1 MSQFIQTVATGLSMG
16 SVYAV
21 VALAIV
27 LIYRSTG
34 VMNFAQGEMAMFSTF
49 IGWSMIVYFSAW
61 SLPLDMNYWLPF
73 FLAVIL
79 AALLGAA
86 VERVVLRPVEEAP
99 VLNSVIVTLGLF
111 TLFNSVAIWRYGG
124 IAKPFPSPTFF
135 QGSAL
140 SVGPVVISRL
150 NIGVFSM
157 SVLIMLLLYLFLN
170 YTKLGLAMRAAAE
183 NRMAC
188 RMVGIPAN
196 RMLTLGW
203 AFAAAVGAMAGMLVA
218 PIVFLSP
225 NMMFATLIF
234 AFAAAVLGGLQSLPG
249 AIVGGLLLGIIQ
261 NMAGTYIGSEIDIT
275 AAFFVIV
282 LVLLVRPTG
291 LLGRRV
297 IRRV

>member
-1 MSQFIQTVATGLSMG
+1 MSQLIQTVATGLSMG

-34 VMNFAQGEMAMFSTF
+34 VLNFAQGEMAMFGTF
-49 IGWSMIVYFSAW
+49 IGWSMIVYFGAW
-61 SLPLDMNYWLPF
+61 SLPLNMNYWLPF
-73 FLAVIL
+73 VLAVLI
-79 AALLGAA
+79 AALIGAA

-111 TLFNSVAIWRYGG
+111 TLFNTVALWRYGG

-135 QGSAL
+135 HGSAL
-140 SVGPVVISRL
+140 SVGPIVISRL
-150 NIGVFSM
+150 NIGVFCM

-170 YTKLGLAMRAAAE
+170 YTKLGLAMRAASE
-183 NRMAC
+183 NRLAC
-188 RMVGIPAN
+188 RMVGISAN

-225 NMMFATLIF
+225 NMMFATLMF

-249 AIVGGLLLGIIQ
+249 AILGGLLLGIIQ

-297 IRRV
+297 VRRV

>member
-1 MSQFIQTVATGLSMG
+1 MSQLIQTVATGLSMG

-21 VALAIV
+21 IALAIV

-34 VMNFAQGEMAMFSTF
+34 VVNFAQGEMAMFSTF
-49 IGWSMIVYFSAW
+49 IAWSMITFFGTW
-61 SLPLDMNYWLPF
+61 SLPLNMNYWLPF
-73 FLAVIL
+73 FLAMLV
-79 AALLGAA
+79 AAFIGAA
-86 VERVVLRPVEEAP
+86 VERVILRPVEEAP
-99 VLNSVIVTLGLF
+99 VINSVIVTLGLF
-111 TLFNSVAIWRYGG
+111 TLFNTVAIWRYGG

-135 QGSAL
+135 HGSAL
-140 SVGPVVISRL
+140 SVGPIVISRL
-150 NIGVFSM
+150 NIGVFCM
-157 SVLIMLLLYLFLN
+157 SVLIMLILYLFLN

-188 RMVGIPAN
+188 RMVGIPAS

-203 AFAAAVGAMAGMLVA
+203 ALSAAVGAVAGMLVA
-218 PIVFLSP
+218 PIVFLSAS
-225 NMMFATLIF
+225 MMFATLIF

-275 AAFFVIV
+275 TAFFVIV

-297 IRRV
+297 LRKV

>member
-1 MSQFIQTVATGLSMG
+1 MSQLIQTVATGLSMG

-73 FLAVIL
+73 LLAVVV
-79 AALLGAA
+79 AALLGAG

-111 TLFNSVAIWRYGG
+111 TLFNAVAIWRYGG

-275 AAFFVIV
+275 SAFFVIV

>member
-1 MSQFIQTVATGLSMG
+1 MSEFIQTVATGLSMG

-34 VMNFAQGEMAMFSTF
+34 VANFAQGEMAMFSTF
-49 IGWSMIVYFSAW
+49 IAWSLIMYFGHW

-73 FLAVIL
+73 FLAVTIAGL
-79 AALLGAA
+79 IGAI
-86 VERVVLRPVEEAP
+86 VERVALRPVEEAP

-111 TLFNSVAIWRYGG
+111 TLFNTVAIWRYGG
-124 IAKPFPSPTFF
+124 IAKPFPSPSFF
-135 QGSAL
+135 KGGAL
-140 SVGPVVISRL
+140 DVGPVVISRL
-150 NIGVFSM
+150 NIGVFAM
-157 SVLIMLLLYLFLN
+157 SLLIMLLLYLFLN

-183 NRMAC
+183 NRLAC
-188 RMVGIPAN
+188 RMVGIPAG
-196 RMLTLGW
+196 RMLTMGW
-203 AFAAAVGAMAGMLVA
+203 GLSAAVGAVAGILVA

-275 AAFFVIV
+275 AAFLVIV
-282 LVLLVRPTG
+282 LVLLVKPNG

-297 IRRV
+297 VRRV

>member
-73 FLAVIL
+73 LLAVVV
-79 AALLGAA
+79 AALFGAG

>member
-34 VMNFAQGEMAMFSTF
+34 VLNFAQGEMAMFSTF
-49 IGWSMIVYFSAW
+49 IGWSMIVYFGAW
-61 SLPLDMNYWLPF
+61 SLPLNMNYWLPF
-73 FLAVIL
+73 FLAVVI
-79 AALLGAA
+79 AGFIGGA
-86 VERVVLRPVEEAP
+86 VERVILRPVEEAP

-111 TLFNSVAIWRYGG
+111 TLFNTVAIWRYGG
-124 IAKPFPSPTFF
+124 IAKPFPSPSFF
-135 QGSAL
+135 RGSAL
-140 SVGPVVISRL
+140 SAGPIVISRL
-150 NIGVFSM
+150 NIGVFCM
-157 SVLIMLLLYLFLN
+157 SVLIMALLYLFLN
-170 YTKLGLAMRAAAE
+170 RTKLGLAMRAAAE
-183 NRMAC
+183 NRVAC
-188 RMVGIPAN
+188 RMVGVPAG

-297 IRRV
+297 VRRV

>member
-61 SLPLDMNYWLPF
+61 SLPLDLNYWLPF
-73 FLAVIL
+73 LLAVVA
-79 AALLGAA
+79 AALLGAG

-111 TLFNSVAIWRYGG
+111 TLFNAVAIWRYGG

-157 SVLIMLLLYLFLN
+157 SMLIMLLLYLFLN

-225 NMMFATLIF
+225 NMMFATLMF